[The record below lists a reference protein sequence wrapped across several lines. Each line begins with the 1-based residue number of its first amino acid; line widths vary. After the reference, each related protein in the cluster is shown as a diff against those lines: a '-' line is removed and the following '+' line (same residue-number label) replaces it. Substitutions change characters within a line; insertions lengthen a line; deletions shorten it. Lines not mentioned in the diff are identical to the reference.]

1 MGLRDV
7 QASGSPL
14 LVRRGGCA
22 IKKNAAKPPYSA
34 QTGWSLTNHVPRMH
48 SATWL
53 ESDHPVRAFQRNG
66 TILLMA
72 RPPLLTRRGLLLA
85 PARARENLVA
95 LPWKGARTPR
105 TPLEVRAL
113 FACHNRGLRS
123 LTLA

>member
-1 MGLRDV
+1 MPQGFSGAVMGLRDV

-53 ESDHPVRAFQRNG
+53 ESDHRSLFRPIGLTFAPLMPVRAFQRNG

-85 PARARENLVA
+85 CNIFIARLPARRKNLVA
-95 LPWKGARTPR
+95 
-105 TPLEVRAL
+105 
-113 FACHNRGLRS
+113 
-123 LTLA
+123 